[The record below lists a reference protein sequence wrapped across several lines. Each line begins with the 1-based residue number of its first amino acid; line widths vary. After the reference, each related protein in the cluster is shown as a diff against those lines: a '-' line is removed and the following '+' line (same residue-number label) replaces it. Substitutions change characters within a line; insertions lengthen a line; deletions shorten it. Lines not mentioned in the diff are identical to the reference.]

1 MVLDN
6 YQIMSLMISEIFRS
20 IQGETVRSGFPS
32 LFIRLS
38 GCNLHCAWCDTR
50 YARSGGK
57 PMSVQEIVSKA
68 EMAGFFNHITVTG
81 GEPLCQEET
90 PTLLHALRDQGYS
103 IQVETNG
110 SLPVSVIPSGIR
122 KIVDVKTPS
131 SGEDKSFSMTNLE
144 YLVQGDE
151 LKFVLWDIGDYEY
164 TGNFIEK
171 FKQSIRNGVILNLS
185 PARGGLTPDLLAEMM
200 LRDEINA
207 RLNLQIHPII
217 WPEGEK
223 KDL

>member
-1 MVLDN
+1 
-6 YQIMSLMISEIFRS
+6 MSLMISEIFRS
-20 IQGETVRSGFPS
+20 IQGETTRAGFPS
-32 LFIRLS
+32 LFIRMA
-38 GCNLHCAWCDTR
+38 GCNLDCAWCDTR
-50 YARSGGK
+50 YAQSGGK
-57 PMSVQEIVSKA
+57 SMSIQEIVAKT
-68 EMAGFFNHITVTG
+68 ETAGFFNHITVTG
-81 GEPLCQEET
+81 GEPLCQVET
-90 PTLLHALRDQGYS
+90 PELLYALRDQGYS

-110 SLPVSVIPSGIR
+110 SLPVSVIPSDVR

-131 SGEDKSFSMTNLE
+131 SGEEKSFIMTNLE

-164 TGNFIEK
+164 TVNFIEK
-171 FKQSIRNGVILNLS
+171 FQQSIRNGVIMNLS

-200 LRDEINA
+200 LRDDINA